1 MAGRKSKKNLIN
13 TKDES
18 KKWIVGV
25 YCRLSS
31 DDGDNSESD
40 SIKNQKELINMFLE
54 KEEDISIYNYYIDD
68 GYSGTSFDR
77 PSFTKMSEDIV
88 GRRINM
94 VIVKDL
100 SRFGRNYIDT
110 GRYLENIF
118 PLYNIRFISI
128 NDNIDSFKNPE
139 SINSLIVPF
148 KNILNDE
155 YARDISNKVKSV
167 YRTKA
172 LKGEFV
178 GGTTPYGYKK
188 DPENKYHLIIDEE
201 EAPTVRLIFQRALA
215 GDGKIKIAKW
225 LNDNYILSRKEKQR
239 RQKRG
244 LSLDG
249 RIGEM
254 RYRWNIHQVGE
265 ALHNETYIGSVVQNK
280 TTTVSYKNHQVI
292 HRPKSEWIIVPNMH
306 EPIINKKDFDKVQE
320 MISERFFREKE
331 ATNFSLY
338 RNKIICADCKRAMSR
353 QDDHRGGRNFSKYY
367 CSGNQKLGICSP
379 HSINTEELDK
389 IVLETILKQIKIVIN
404 LNKVI
409 NKYNSSSETTKLKEE
424 YLFNINNINNNIE
437 KYKRLK
443 KSVYED
449 WKLGLLK
456 QEEYNYYAK
465 EYDTTMENLKME
477 LKAKR
482 KVYEETLNQ
491 LKKDDYWIEHFR
503 RNKKIKVLSREVI
516 DELIDKIYIHE
527 DGNVTIKFKYQDEYV
542 ETINLVEKYES
553 EVVNL

>member
-1 MAGRKSKKNLIN
+1 MAGRKSKKNLMKTN
-13 TKDES
+13 EGN
-18 KKWIVGV
+18 KKWKVGI

-40 SIKNQKELINMFLE
+40 SIKNQKELISMFLE
-54 KEEDISIYNYYIDD
+54 KEKDIEIYDYYIDD
-68 GYSGTSFDR
+68 GFSGTSFDR
-77 PSFTKMSEDIV
+77 PSFTRMSEDIV

-94 VIVKDL
+94 IVVKDL

-118 PLYNIRFISI
+118 PLYNVRFISI
-128 NDNIDSFKNPE
+128 NDSIDSFKDPE
-139 SINSLIVPF
+139 SINNMIVPF

-155 YARDISNKVKSV
+155 YAKDISKKVKSV

-188 DPENKYHLIIDEE
+188 DPNNKYHLIIDEE

-280 TTTVSYKNHQVI
+280 STTVSYKNHQVI
-292 HRPKSEWIIVPNMH
+292 HRPRSEWIIVPNMH
-306 EPIINKKDFDKVQE
+306 EPIISKDDFDKVQE
-320 MISERFFREKE
+320 LISERFFREKE

-338 RNKIICADCKRAMSR
+338 RNKIVCADCKRAMSR

-379 HSINTEELDK
+379 HSINSEELDK
-389 IVLETILKQIKIVIN
+389 IVLETILKQIKLVIN

-409 NKYNSSSETTKLKEE
+409 AKYNSSNENARIKEE
-424 YLFNINNINNNIE
+424 YLFSISNLNNCIE
-437 KYKRLK
+437 KYKKLK
-443 KSVYED
+443 KMTYED
-449 WKLGLLK
+449 WKLGILN
-456 QEEYNYYAK
+456 QEEYNNTTSDYDK
-465 EYDTTMENLKME
+465 EIENLKLE
-477 LKAKR
+477 LQAKE
-482 KVYEETLNQ
+482 KVYKENLLQ
-491 LKKDDYWIEHFR
+491 LKRDDYWIEHFR
-503 RNKKIKVLSREVI
+503 RNKKVKVLTREVI
-516 DELIDKIYIHE
+516 EELIHKIYIHE
-527 DGNVTIKFKYQDEYV
+527 DSSVTIKFKYQDEFS
-542 ETINLVEKYES
+542 EALKLIDKYES
-553 EVVNL
+553 EVVKK